1 MTVIC
6 AEEEK
11 EAMQVVSCLVHLR
24 REGGSARP
32 VMFCWVHLGREG
44 GNARPVMSCWVQ
56 FRRERDKRQGRV
68 WLGGLVTLGLGGL
81 VMLAG

>member
-1 MTVIC
+1 MIC

-32 VMFCWVHLGREG
+32 VMFCWVQL
-44 GNARPVMSCWVQ
+44 
-56 FRRERDKRQGRV
+56 RRERDKRQGRV